1 MGRLEGKT
9 ALVTGAASGIGLQTS
24 IRLAE
29 EGARVMMTDINL
41 EEGLQQA
48 EKLGTN
54 AAFLKLDITEEEEWI
69 SVLGETVK
77 RFDRLEILVNSAG
90 MVLIADVEQITLED
104 WRKVHAVNLDGTF
117 LGCKHGVRVMKEFG
131 AGSIINLSSVSGMIG
146 GFNLAAYNS
155 SKGAVRM
162 LTKSVALHCAR
173 AGYGIRCNSI
183 HPTFIETPMLESMI
197 RDSPDP
203 EKARQTLVRQ
213 VPLRRIGKPDDV
225 AKMIVLISFFRFFSC
240 KKLPS
245 SKCIDKYQLGGL
257 PLDHGSYHGRV
268 VNRPTGTCRYTYYW
282 AAFCS

>member
-29 EGARVMMTDINL
+29 EGARVMMTDTNL
-41 EEGLQQA
+41 EEGRQQA
-48 EKLGTN
+48 EKLGAN
-54 AAFLKLDITEEEEWI
+54 ATFLKLDITEEEEWI
-69 SVLGETVK
+69 SVLDETVK
-77 RFDRLEILVNSAG
+77 RFDRLDILVNSAG

-225 AKMIVLISFFRFFSC
+225 ANMIVYLASDESTF
-240 KKLPS
+240 
-245 SKCIDKYQLGGL
+245 
-257 PLDHGSYHGRV
+257 V
-268 VNRPTGTCRYTYYW
+268 TGTEMVIDGGVI
-282 AAFCS
+282 AQ

>member
-24 IRLAE
+24 TRLAE
-29 EGARVMMTDINL
+29 EGALVMMTDINH
-41 EEGLQQA
+41 EEGFKQA
-48 EKLGTN
+48 EKLGANVT
-54 AAFLKLDITEEEEWI
+54 FLKLDITEEEEWI
-69 SVLGETVK
+69 SVLDETVK
-77 RFDRLEILVNSAG
+77 QFDRLDILVNSAG

-117 LGCKHGVRVMKEFG
+117 LGCKHGVRVMKEVG

-197 RDSPDP
+197 RDSRDP

-225 AKMIVLISFFRFFSC
+225 ANMIVYLASDESTF
-240 KKLPS
+240 
-245 SKCIDKYQLGGL
+245 
-257 PLDHGSYHGRV
+257 V
-268 VNRPTGTCRYTYYW
+268 TGTEMVIDGGVI
-282 AAFCS
+282 AQ

>member
-29 EGARVMMTDINL
+29 EGALVMMTDINH

-48 EKLGTN
+48 EKLGAN
-54 AAFLKLDITEEEEWI
+54 ATFLKLDITVEEEWI
-69 SVLGETVK
+69 SVLDETVK
-77 RFDRLEILVNSAG
+77 RFDRLDILVNSAG
-90 MVLIADVEQITLED
+90 MMLIADVEQITLED

-225 AKMIVLISFFRFFSC
+225 ANMIVYLASDESTF
-240 KKLPS
+240 
-245 SKCIDKYQLGGL
+245 
-257 PLDHGSYHGRV
+257 V
-268 VNRPTGTCRYTYYW
+268 TGTEMVIDGGVI
-282 AAFCS
+282 AQ

>member
-29 EGARVMMTDINL
+29 EGALVMMTDINH

-48 EKLGTN
+48 EKLGAN
-54 AAFLKLDITEEEEWI
+54 ATFLKLDITEEEEWI
-69 SVLGETVK
+69 SVLDETVK
-77 RFDRLEILVNSAG
+77 RFDRLDILVNSAG

-197 RDSPDP
+197 RNSPDP

-225 AKMIVLISFFRFFSC
+225 ANMIVYLASDESTF
-240 KKLPS
+240 
-245 SKCIDKYQLGGL
+245 
-257 PLDHGSYHGRV
+257 V
-268 VNRPTGTCRYTYYW
+268 TGTEMVIDGGVI
-282 AAFCS
+282 AQ

>member
-41 EEGLQQA
+41 EEGRQQA
-48 EKLGTN
+48 EKLGAN
-54 AAFLKLDITEEEEWI
+54 ATFLKLDITEEEEWI
-69 SVLGETVK
+69 LALDETVK
-77 RFDRLEILVNSAG
+77 RFDRLDILVNSAG

-155 SKGAVRM
+155 SKGGVRM

-225 AKMIVLISFFRFFSC
+225 ANMIVYLASDESTF
-240 KKLPS
+240 
-245 SKCIDKYQLGGL
+245 
-257 PLDHGSYHGRV
+257 V
-268 VNRPTGTCRYTYYW
+268 TGTEMVIDGGVI
-282 AAFCS
+282 AQ

>member
-24 IRLAE
+24 IRLSE

-48 EKLGTN
+48 EKLGAN
-54 AAFLKLDITEEEEWI
+54 ATFLKLDITEEEEWI
-69 SVLGETVK
+69 SVLDETVK
-77 RFDRLEILVNSAG
+77 RFDRLDILVNSAG

-225 AKMIVLISFFRFFSC
+225 ANMIVYLASDESTF
-240 KKLPS
+240 
-245 SKCIDKYQLGGL
+245 
-257 PLDHGSYHGRV
+257 V
-268 VNRPTGTCRYTYYW
+268 TGTEMVIDGGVI
-282 AAFCS
+282 AQ

>member
-41 EEGLQQA
+41 EEGRQQA
-48 EKLGTN
+48 EKLGAN
-54 AAFLKLDITEEEEWI
+54 ATFLKLDITEEEEWI
-69 SVLGETVK
+69 SVLDETVK
-77 RFDRLEILVNSAG
+77 RFDRLDILVNSAG
-90 MVLIADVEQITLED
+90 MVLIADVEQITLEE

-225 AKMIVLISFFRFFSC
+225 ANMIVYLASDESTF
-240 KKLPS
+240 
-245 SKCIDKYQLGGL
+245 
-257 PLDHGSYHGRV
+257 V
-268 VNRPTGTCRYTYYW
+268 TGTEMVIDGGVI
-282 AAFCS
+282 AQ

>member
-48 EKLGTN
+48 EKLGVN

-69 SVLGETVK
+69 SVLDETVK
-77 RFDRLEILVNSAG
+77 RFDRLDILVNSAG

-225 AKMIVLISFFRFFSC
+225 AKMIVYLASDESTF
-240 KKLPS
+240 
-245 SKCIDKYQLGGL
+245 
-257 PLDHGSYHGRV
+257 V
-268 VNRPTGTCRYTYYW
+268 TGTEMVIDGGVI
-282 AAFCS
+282 AQ

>member
-1 MGRLEGKT
+1 MGRLKGKT
-9 ALVTGAASGIGLQTS
+9 ALVTGAASGIGFQTS

-69 SVLGETVK
+69 SVINETVK
-77 RFDRLEILVNSAG
+77 RFGRLNILVNSAG

-173 AGYGIRCNSI
+173 AGYSIRCNSI

-203 EKARQTLVRQ
+203 ENARQTLVRQ

-225 AKMIVLISFFRFFSC
+225 ANMIVYLASDESTF
-240 KKLPS
+240 
-245 SKCIDKYQLGGL
+245 
-257 PLDHGSYHGRV
+257 V
-268 VNRPTGTCRYTYYW
+268 TGTEMVIDGGVI
-282 AAFCS
+282 AQ

>member
-24 IRLAE
+24 IGLAE

-41 EEGLQQA
+41 EEGRQQA
-48 EKLGTN
+48 EKLGANVT
-54 AAFLKLDITEEEEWI
+54 FLKLDITEEEEWI
-69 SVLGETVK
+69 SVLDETVK
-77 RFDRLEILVNSAG
+77 RFDRLDILVNSAG

-225 AKMIVLISFFRFFSC
+225 ANMIVYLASDESTF
-240 KKLPS
+240 
-245 SKCIDKYQLGGL
+245 
-257 PLDHGSYHGRV
+257 V
-268 VNRPTGTCRYTYYW
+268 TGTEMVIDGGVI
-282 AAFCS
+282 AQ

>member
-48 EKLGTN
+48 EKLGAN
-54 AAFLKLDITEEEEWI
+54 ATFLKLDITEEEEWI
-69 SVLGETVK
+69 SVLDETVK
-77 RFDRLEILVNSAG
+77 RYGRLDILVNSAG

-197 RDSPDP
+197 QDSPDP
-203 EKARQTLVRQ
+203 EKARQKLVRQ

-225 AKMIVLISFFRFFSC
+225 ANMIVYLASDESTF
-240 KKLPS
+240 
-245 SKCIDKYQLGGL
+245 
-257 PLDHGSYHGRV
+257 V
-268 VNRPTGTCRYTYYW
+268 TGTEMVIDGGVI
-282 AAFCS
+282 AQ

>member
-29 EGARVMMTDINL
+29 EGALVMMTDINHK
-41 EEGLQQA
+41 EGLQQA
-48 EKLGTN
+48 EKPGTN
-54 AAFLKLDITEEEEWI
+54 ATFLKLDITEEEEWI

-183 HPTFIETPMLESMI
+183 HPTFIETPMLQSMI

-225 AKMIVLISFFRFFSC
+225 ANMIVYLASDESTF
-240 KKLPS
+240 
-245 SKCIDKYQLGGL
+245 
-257 PLDHGSYHGRV
+257 V
-268 VNRPTGTCRYTYYW
+268 TGTEMVIDGGVI
-282 AAFCS
+282 AQ

>member
-29 EGARVMMTDINL
+29 EGALVMMTDINH

-48 EKLGTN
+48 EQLGAN
-54 AAFLKLDITEEEEWI
+54 ATFLKLDITEEEEWI
-69 SVLGETVK
+69 SVLDETVK
-77 RFDRLEILVNSAG
+77 RFGRLDILVNSAG
-90 MVLIADVEQITLED
+90 KVLIADVEQITLED

-225 AKMIVLISFFRFFSC
+225 ANMIVYLASDESTF
-240 KKLPS
+240 
-245 SKCIDKYQLGGL
+245 
-257 PLDHGSYHGRV
+257 V
-268 VNRPTGTCRYTYYW
+268 TGTEMVIDGGVI
-282 AAFCS
+282 AQ

>member
-41 EEGLQQA
+41 EEGRQQA
-48 EKLGTN
+48 EKLGAN
-54 AAFLKLDITEEEEWI
+54 ATFLKLDITEEEEWI
-69 SVLGETVK
+69 SVLDETVK
-77 RFDRLEILVNSAG
+77 RFDRLDILVNSAG

-213 VPLRRIGKPDDV
+213 VPLRRIGKPEDV
-225 AKMIVLISFFRFFSC
+225 ANMIVYLASDESTF
-240 KKLPS
+240 
-245 SKCIDKYQLGGL
+245 
-257 PLDHGSYHGRV
+257 V
-268 VNRPTGTCRYTYYW
+268 TGTEMVIDGGVI
-282 AAFCS
+282 AQ

>member
-41 EEGLQQA
+41 EEGRQQA
-48 EKLGTN
+48 EKLGAN
-54 AAFLKLDITEEEEWI
+54 ATFLKLDITEEEEWI
-69 SVLGETVK
+69 SVLDETVK
-77 RFDRLEILVNSAG
+77 RFDRLDILVNSAG

-197 RDSPDP
+197 LDSPDP

-225 AKMIVLISFFRFFSC
+225 ANMIVYLASDESTF
-240 KKLPS
+240 
-245 SKCIDKYQLGGL
+245 
-257 PLDHGSYHGRV
+257 V
-268 VNRPTGTCRYTYYW
+268 TGTEMVIDGGVI
-282 AAFCS
+282 AQ

>member
-9 ALVTGAASGIGLQTS
+9 ALLTGAASGIGLQTS

-41 EEGLQQA
+41 EEGRQQA
-48 EKLGTN
+48 EKLGAN
-54 AAFLKLDITEEEEWI
+54 AALLKLDITEEEEWI
-69 SVLGETVK
+69 SVLDETVK
-77 RFDRLEILVNSAG
+77 RFDRLDILVNSAG

-183 HPTFIETPMLESMI
+183 HPTFIETPLLESMI

-225 AKMIVLISFFRFFSC
+225 ANMIVYLASDESTF
-240 KKLPS
+240 
-245 SKCIDKYQLGGL
+245 
-257 PLDHGSYHGRV
+257 V
-268 VNRPTGTCRYTYYW
+268 TGTEMVIDGGVI
-282 AAFCS
+282 AQ

>member
-41 EEGLQQA
+41 EEGRQQA
-48 EKLGTN
+48 EKIGAN
-54 AAFLKLDITEEEEWI
+54 ATFLKHDITEEEEWI
-69 SVLGETVK
+69 PVLDETVK
-77 RFDRLEILVNSAG
+77 RFDRLDILVNSAG

-225 AKMIVLISFFRFFSC
+225 ANMIVYLASDESTF
-240 KKLPS
+240 
-245 SKCIDKYQLGGL
+245 
-257 PLDHGSYHGRV
+257 V
-268 VNRPTGTCRYTYYW
+268 TGTEMVIDGGVI
-282 AAFCS
+282 AQ

>member
-48 EKLGTN
+48 EKTGAN
-54 AAFLKLDITEEEEWI
+54 ATFLKLDITEEEEWI
-69 SVLGETVK
+69 SVLDETVK
-77 RFDRLEILVNSAG
+77 RFDRLDILVNSAG

-225 AKMIVLISFFRFFSC
+225 ANMIVYLASDESTF
-240 KKLPS
+240 
-245 SKCIDKYQLGGL
+245 
-257 PLDHGSYHGRV
+257 V
-268 VNRPTGTCRYTYYW
+268 TGTEMVIDGGVI
-282 AAFCS
+282 AQ

>member
-48 EKLGTN
+48 EKLGAN
-54 AAFLKLDITEEEEWI
+54 ATFLKLDITEEEEWI
-69 SVLGETVK
+69 SVLDETVK
-77 RFDRLEILVNSAG
+77 RFDRLDILVNSAG
-90 MVLIADVEQITLED
+90 MVLIADVEQITLEE

-197 RDSPDP
+197 RNSPDP

-225 AKMIVLISFFRFFSC
+225 ANMIVYLASDESTF
-240 KKLPS
+240 
-245 SKCIDKYQLGGL
+245 
-257 PLDHGSYHGRV
+257 V
-268 VNRPTGTCRYTYYW
+268 TGTEMVIDGGVI
-282 AAFCS
+282 AQ

>member
-29 EGARVMMTDINL
+29 EGALVMMTDINHK
-41 EEGLQQA
+41 EGLQQA

-54 AAFLKLDITEEEEWI
+54 ATFLKLDITEEEEWI
-69 SVLGETVK
+69 SVLDETVK
-77 RFDRLEILVNSAG
+77 RFDRLDILVNSAG

-225 AKMIVLISFFRFFSC
+225 ANMIVYLASDESTF
-240 KKLPS
+240 
-245 SKCIDKYQLGGL
+245 
-257 PLDHGSYHGRV
+257 V
-268 VNRPTGTCRYTYYW
+268 TGTEMVIDGGVI
-282 AAFCS
+282 AQ

>member
-29 EGARVMMTDINL
+29 EGALVMMTDINH
-41 EEGLQQA
+41 EEGLQKA
-48 EKLGTN
+48 EKLGADAT
-54 AAFLKLDITEEEEWI
+54 FLKLDITEEEEWI
-69 SVLGETVK
+69 SVLDETVK
-77 RFDRLEILVNSAG
+77 RFGRLDILVNSAG

-225 AKMIVLISFFRFFSC
+225 ANMIVYLASDESTF
-240 KKLPS
+240 
-245 SKCIDKYQLGGL
+245 
-257 PLDHGSYHGRV
+257 V
-268 VNRPTGTCRYTYYW
+268 TGTEMVIDGGVI
-282 AAFCS
+282 AQ

>member
-48 EKLGTN
+48 EKLGAN
-54 AAFLKLDITEEEEWI
+54 ATFLKLDITEEEEWI
-69 SVLGETVK
+69 SVLDETVK
-77 RFDRLEILVNSAG
+77 RFGRLDILVNSAG

-225 AKMIVLISFFRFFSC
+225 AKMIVYLASDESTF
-240 KKLPS
+240 
-245 SKCIDKYQLGGL
+245 
-257 PLDHGSYHGRV
+257 V
-268 VNRPTGTCRYTYYW
+268 TGTEMVIDGGVI
-282 AAFCS
+282 AQ

>member
-41 EEGLQQA
+41 EEGRQQA
-48 EKLGTN
+48 EKLGAN
-54 AAFLKLDITEEEEWI
+54 ATFLKLDITEEEEWI
-69 SVLGETVK
+69 SVLDETVK
-77 RFDRLEILVNSAG
+77 RFDRLDILVNSAG

-117 LGCKHGVRVMKEFG
+117 LGCKHGVRVMKKFG

-225 AKMIVLISFFRFFSC
+225 ANMIVYLASDESTF
-240 KKLPS
+240 
-245 SKCIDKYQLGGL
+245 
-257 PLDHGSYHGRV
+257 V
-268 VNRPTGTCRYTYYW
+268 TGTEMVIDGGVI
-282 AAFCS
+282 AQ

>member
-41 EEGLQQA
+41 EEGHQQA
-48 EKLGTN
+48 EKIGAN
-54 AAFLKLDITEEEEWI
+54 ATFLKLDITEEEEWI
-69 SVLGETVK
+69 SVLDETVK
-77 RFDRLEILVNSAG
+77 RFDRLDILVNSAG

-225 AKMIVLISFFRFFSC
+225 ANMIVYLASDESTF
-240 KKLPS
+240 
-245 SKCIDKYQLGGL
+245 
-257 PLDHGSYHGRV
+257 V
-268 VNRPTGTCRYTYYW
+268 TGTEMVIDGGVI
-282 AAFCS
+282 AQ

>member
-41 EEGLQQA
+41 EEGRQQA
-48 EKLGTN
+48 EKLGAN
-54 AAFLKLDITEEEEWI
+54 ATFLKLDITEEEEWI
-69 SVLGETVK
+69 SVLDETVK
-77 RFDRLEILVNSAG
+77 RFDRLDILVNSAG

-131 AGSIINLSSVSGMIG
+131 TGSIINLSSVSGMIG

-197 RDSPDP
+197 LDSPDP

-225 AKMIVLISFFRFFSC
+225 ANMIVYLASDESTF
-240 KKLPS
+240 
-245 SKCIDKYQLGGL
+245 
-257 PLDHGSYHGRV
+257 V
-268 VNRPTGTCRYTYYW
+268 TGTEMVIDGGVI
-282 AAFCS
+282 AQ

>member
-41 EEGLQQA
+41 EEGRQQA
-48 EKLGTN
+48 EKLGAN
-54 AAFLKLDITEEEEWI
+54 ATFLKLDITEEEEWI

-77 RFDRLEILVNSAG
+77 RFDRLDILVNSAG

-225 AKMIVLISFFRFFSC
+225 ANMIVYLASDESTF
-240 KKLPS
+240 
-245 SKCIDKYQLGGL
+245 
-257 PLDHGSYHGRV
+257 V
-268 VNRPTGTCRYTYYW
+268 TGTEMVIDGGVI
-282 AAFCS
+282 AQ

>member
-9 ALVTGAASGIGLQTS
+9 ALVTGAASGIGLKTS

-48 EKLGTN
+48 EKLGAN
-54 AAFLKLDITEEEEWI
+54 ATFLKLDITEEEEWI

-77 RFDRLEILVNSAG
+77 RFGRLDILVNSAG

-197 RDSPDP
+197 RNSPDP

-225 AKMIVLISFFRFFSC
+225 ANMIVYLASDESTF
-240 KKLPS
+240 
-245 SKCIDKYQLGGL
+245 
-257 PLDHGSYHGRV
+257 V
-268 VNRPTGTCRYTYYW
+268 TGTEMVIDGGVI
-282 AAFCS
+282 AQ

>member
-48 EKLGTN
+48 EKLDAN
-54 AAFLKLDITEEEEWI
+54 ATFLKLDITEEEEWI
-69 SVLGETVK
+69 SVLDETVK
-77 RFDRLEILVNSAG
+77 RFDRLDILVNSAG

-225 AKMIVLISFFRFFSC
+225 ANMIVYLASDESTF
-240 KKLPS
+240 
-245 SKCIDKYQLGGL
+245 
-257 PLDHGSYHGRV
+257 V
-268 VNRPTGTCRYTYYW
+268 TGTEMVIDGGVI
-282 AAFCS
+282 AQ

>member
-24 IRLAE
+24 LRLAE
-29 EGARVMMTDINL
+29 EGALVMMTDINH

-48 EKLGTN
+48 EQLGAN
-54 AAFLKLDITEEEEWI
+54 ATFLKLNITEEEEWI
-69 SVLGETVK
+69 SVLSKTVK
-77 RFDRLEILVNSAG
+77 RFDRLDILINSAG

-117 LGCKHGVRVMKEFG
+117 LGCKHGVRVIKEFG

-225 AKMIVLISFFRFFSC
+225 ANMIVYLASDESTF
-240 KKLPS
+240 
-245 SKCIDKYQLGGL
+245 G
-257 PLDHGSYHGRV
+257 
-268 VNRPTGTCRYTYYW
+268 TGTEMVIDGGVI
-282 AAFCS
+282 AQ

>member
-29 EGARVMMTDINL
+29 EGALVMMTDINHK
-41 EEGLQQA
+41 EGLQQA
-48 EKLGTN
+48 EKLGAN
-54 AAFLKLDITEEEEWI
+54 ATFLKLDITEEEEWI
-69 SVLGETVK
+69 SVLDETVK
-77 RFDRLEILVNSAG
+77 RFDRLDILVNSAG

-104 WRKVHAVNLDGTF
+104 WRKVHAINLDGTF

-213 VPLRRIGKPDDV
+213 VPLRQIGKPDDV
-225 AKMIVLISFFRFFSC
+225 ANMIVYLASDESTF
-240 KKLPS
+240 
-245 SKCIDKYQLGGL
+245 
-257 PLDHGSYHGRV
+257 V
-268 VNRPTGTCRYTYYW
+268 TGTEMVIDGGVI
-282 AAFCS
+282 AQ

>member
-41 EEGLQQA
+41 GEGLQQA
-48 EKLGTN
+48 EKLGAN
-54 AAFLKLDITEEEEWI
+54 ATFLKLDITEEEEWI
-69 SVLGETVK
+69 SVLDETVK
-77 RFDRLEILVNSAG
+77 RFDRLDILVNSAG

-117 LGCKHGVRVMKEFG
+117 LGCKHGVRAMKKFG

-213 VPLRRIGKPDDV
+213 VPLRRIGKPEDV
-225 AKMIVLISFFRFFSC
+225 ANMIVYLASDESTF
-240 KKLPS
+240 
-245 SKCIDKYQLGGL
+245 
-257 PLDHGSYHGRV
+257 V
-268 VNRPTGTCRYTYYW
+268 TGTEMVIDGGVI
-282 AAFCS
+282 AQ

>member
-41 EEGLQQA
+41 EEGRQQA
-48 EKLGTN
+48 EKPGAN
-54 AAFLKLDITEEEEWI
+54 ATFLKLDITEEEEWI
-69 SVLGETVK
+69 PVLDETVK
-77 RFDRLEILVNSAG
+77 RFGRLDILVNSAG

-197 RDSPDP
+197 RASPDP

-225 AKMIVLISFFRFFSC
+225 ANMIVYLASDESTF
-240 KKLPS
+240 
-245 SKCIDKYQLGGL
+245 
-257 PLDHGSYHGRV
+257 V
-268 VNRPTGTCRYTYYW
+268 TGTEMVIDGGVI
-282 AAFCS
+282 AQ

>member
-41 EEGLQQA
+41 EEGRQQA
-48 EKLGTN
+48 EKLGAN
-54 AAFLKLDITEEEEWI
+54 ATFLKLDITEEEEWV
-69 SVLGETVK
+69 SVLDETVK
-77 RFDRLEILVNSAG
+77 RFDRLDILVNSAG

-225 AKMIVLISFFRFFSC
+225 ANMIVYLASDESTF
-240 KKLPS
+240 
-245 SKCIDKYQLGGL
+245 
-257 PLDHGSYHGRV
+257 V
-268 VNRPTGTCRYTYYW
+268 TGTEMVIDGGVI
-282 AAFCS
+282 AQ

>member
-29 EGARVMMTDINL
+29 EGALVMMTDINH

-48 EKLGTN
+48 EKLGAN
-54 AAFLKLDITEEEEWI
+54 ATFLKLDITEEEEWI
-69 SVLGETVK
+69 SVLDETVK
-77 RFDRLEILVNSAG
+77 RFGHLDILVNSAG

-225 AKMIVLISFFRFFSC
+225 ANMIVYLASDESTF
-240 KKLPS
+240 
-245 SKCIDKYQLGGL
+245 
-257 PLDHGSYHGRV
+257 V
-268 VNRPTGTCRYTYYW
+268 TGTEMVIDGGVI
-282 AAFCS
+282 AQ